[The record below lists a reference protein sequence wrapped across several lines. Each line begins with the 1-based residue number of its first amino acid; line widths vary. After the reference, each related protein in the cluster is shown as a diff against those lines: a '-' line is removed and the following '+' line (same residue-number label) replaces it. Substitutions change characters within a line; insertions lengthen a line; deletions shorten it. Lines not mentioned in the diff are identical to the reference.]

1 MAKVSETAK
10 ELEDLIETEA
20 SDVGKIRDF
29 WAEHNIST
37 RIMLLVFAF
46 SFIAIVVASFF
57 KVIVPAAVINMVFY
71 SALIAYMT
79 VTLGINGLEKLLEG
93 IAKIKL
99 GETVI
104 KK

>member
-1 MAKVSETAK
+1 MAKISTTAK
-10 ELEDLIETEA
+10 QIEDLVEVEA
-20 SDVGKIRDF
+20 SDLGKVKDF
-29 WAEHNIST
+29 WAEHNFGT
-37 RIMLLVFAF
+37 RIMLITFVIAF
-46 SFIAIVVASFF
+46 LAVVVSSFF
-57 KVIVPAAVINMVFY
+57 GVIVPVAVINMVFY

-99 GETVI
+99 GTTI